1 MSVRCVYYPCPFDPT
16 IREVESHDWRPG
28 LTVRDVVPSRLA
40 PDTPLLVY
48 RCSEP
53 LTLDTPLADGE
64 SVAVAVRPG
73 AGLLAFG
80 GAIAAG
86 GSAAAAGGLFASL
99 STWFAGTAVGG
110 WWGGLSGIAKQLF
123 LSAGLFAAGRL
134 LAQPPGGRK
143 RGDEESPVYGFGG
156 PGNIRVEGQPI
167 PVLYGL
173 FRYPGT
179 IINEFTRTRTTPP
192 RTDYYALV
200 SFGEGPVHSIGG
212 VATDTVR
219 STPIASGAADFPT
232 GIQLNGNDAANLDG
246 VTVAIRLGT
255 PEQDVCSGPGLPF
268 EATQQRIAQSVV
280 LGSVETTSQDNGT
293 RAFDNSN
300 YTTSTADD
308 HFAEYGGSFS
318 LTDDYDAFRCVV
330 SFAQGLYRITQTGN
344 IQATNFDAAIR
355 YIELDSGGVPIATGG
370 PEGDGYV
377 RLPLQERI
385 TGTQRHP
392 YSVEFDHP
400 FYDPQTYQHPAGG
413 RALVLDGTNDYAS
426 RATPTIPSGWGTPN
440 QMSMSAWVN
449 VDSVAAEQTIAD
461 WSSGTTGFRFYLK
474 ARTFTN
480 NYVPHVSIRSGSSWL
495 DFDFGA
501 GGDMLAGSWYFVA
514 FAYERVGL
522 SNTLKLWLGNSAG
535 FSGSSAVPTM
545 AGAGSATFY
554 VGRTQGGTAF
564 LDGRIDELE
573 WIDRA
578 FTQTDIATRFA
589 TGVGTYLGATSQHV
603 GLWHFDTDSA
613 TDPTPD
619 DSSAR
624 ANHLTLTNGASV
636 PSSINGKVTGP
647 PNASN
652 VVKKSRYK
660 VEIVRVN
667 EESTHTNV
675 QDEATWTELVGIISE
690 EFSYPSIALAAV
702 GAQASEQL
710 NSTVP
715 TVTMLGKWRLVPHW
729 DGLSQSSPTFYDAW
743 SRNPAWIALD
753 VILNERYGLGREYT
767 GEDVDVQSFQDL
779 ADYAD
784 ELIYDHQGRF
794 EATAGWTDITYTGA
808 SGVGTLTIQFEEA
821 AYARLRWIVGDYLA
835 LSGVPV
841 PTSTVDVNSA
851 TPGGYLISAMDP
863 ALFTVT
869 VDVSLSADPWTSGTL
884 LSDDITPAAVEGT
897 AEGREPRYTFDGA
910 FDTERSVWDCLLS
923 ILAVARAVP
932 IREGKRIR
940 VKYEHPRDSVDIIG
954 QGSIVA
960 GSWEVTYGGRANRAN
975 SLMVEFQDEDQNYD
989 RSTATLDHPSV
1000 QNATSLDV
1008 LRRETVGLFG
1018 TCRRS
1023 QALRQA
1029 AFLLNA
1035 NELLV
1040 REGRFVAAI
1049 DALALEVGDVLTVS
1063 HDVSGWG
1070 VSGRIYA
1077 NDSTTSVKLGRT
1089 VTLAPATT
1097 YTLHVRNKATGLYEG
1112 QTVNSAAGTYA
1123 LGAAITVASAFSFI
1137 PERDA
1142 VFLLSVEGE
1151 EMQVQVTGISL
1162 TQTLQREV
1170 SWLEYDP
1177 DVYEDDWFGDI
1188 SAAEADTLPAPSAL
1202 IMPGNPDSVDVAE
1215 RVIRGPGNNYETHL
1229 QVSWE
1234 HDSDSAEFVE
1244 STALWLSFD
1253 GGPFVEVA
1261 IVGGK
1266 ATSADVKVDRLA
1278 HGSVA
1283 TVAVQPRT
1291 SKGARRRPEACAN
1304 GSTVMLGVALPPE
1317 APSAIGARMDG
1328 ELAIYRLTVADET
1341 ALHEIRRG
1349 GWILGDSVAT
1359 LDIGRAT
1366 STPAPNW
1373 ASAFNLNIPA
1383 LYARALGSSGFHSD
1397 VETLSATLAPSGA
1410 RSVPTAIEA
1419 SNVNWASY
1427 ADGWRTITAPPPEDP
1442 TLDGFEAV
1450 DDATHGDYLRFTGSA
1465 LTATYT
1471 TGYAASGL
1479 TAALRCFVEAW
1490 WDAEQEHP
1498 LTIDEWT
1505 WGIGDPSYSRWTLE
1519 GPTTVLA
1526 GEDENCTLKV
1536 QIRYD
1541 DDGGGTL
1548 GDWQDLVSGSILSL
1562 ADAQFRLVAT
1572 RPNTDYNVRI
1582 RRFVTRIRQQAF
1594 AGTDTY

>member
-1 MSVRCVYYPCPFDPT
+1 MSVRCVYYPQPFNAT

-48 RCSEP
+48 RCAEP
-53 LTLDTPLADGE
+53 LTLDTLLADGE
-64 SVAVAVRPG
+64 TVAVAVRPG
-73 AGLLAFG
+73 AFYV
-80 GAIAAG
+80 
-86 GSAAAAGGLFASL
+86 AAAAATAATTASAAVTASWLATTFA
-99 STWFAGTAVGG
+99 AVGG

-123 LSAGLFAAGRL
+123 LSAGLYAAGRL
-134 LAQPPGGRK
+134 LAQPPGGKR
-143 RGDEESPVYGFGG
+143 RGDEDSPVYGFGG

-192 RTDYYALV
+192 RTDYYALAC
-200 SFGEGPVHSIGG
+200 FGEGPVHSIGG
-212 VATDTVR
+212 VEADTSR
-219 STPIASGAADFPT
+219 SAPIASGASDFPT
-232 GIQLNGNDAANLDG
+232 GIQFNGNDAANLDG
-246 VTVAIRLGT
+246 VTVAVRLGT

-280 LGSVETTSQDNGT
+280 LGGVETTGQDNGV
-293 RAFDNSN
+293 RAFDNSD

-308 HFAEYGGSFS
+308 HFDAYGASFS
-318 LTDDYDAFRCVV
+318 FTDDYDAFRCVV
-330 SFAQGLYRITQTGN
+330 TFAQGLYRITLTGN
-344 IQATNFDAAIR
+344 IQSTNFDCALR
-355 YIELDSGGVPIATGG
+355 YIELDGSGNPITTGG

-377 RLPLQERI
+377 RLPLEERI
-385 TGTQRHP
+385 LGTQRHP

-426 RATPTIPSGWGTPN
+426 VGTVNVPTALTAGANANAVGVSC
-440 QMSMSAWVN
+440 WVN
-449 VDSVAAEQTIAD
+449 FDTLASGSENPIVD
-461 WSSGTTGFRFYLK
+461 WSTATQGFKVSAVVGVLGSPLP
-474 ARTFTN
+474 
-480 NYVPHVSIRSGSSWL
+480 VQIVVSIRSGTNWVTHAATVPGGLPTGDWRLVSVSYTLSPKRLRIWIGNSMIYASTSPQTL
-495 DFDFGA
+495 VSA
-501 GGDMLAGSWYFVA
+501 G
-514 FAYERVGL
+514 
-522 SNTLKLWLGNSAG
+522 SNTLYIGKLQ
-535 FSGSSAVPTM
+535 
-545 AGAGSATFY
+545 AGSTF
-554 VGRTQGGTAF
+554 T
-564 LDGRIDELE
+564 DGRIDELE
-573 WIDRA
+573 VINREL
-578 FTQTDIATRFA
+578 TQTDIAVRFA
-589 TGVGTYLGATSQHV
+589 TGVGTYLGAVTEHV
-603 GLWHFDTDSA
+603 GLWHFDSDST

-624 ANHLTLTNGASV
+624 ANHLTLTGGASI

-647 PNASN
+647 PNSSN

-729 DGLSQSSPTFYDAW
+729 DGLSQSSPTFYESW

-779 ADYAD
+779 ADYCD
-784 ELIYDHQGRF
+784 ELIYDAQGEF
-794 EATAGWTDITYTGA
+794 EATADWTDITYTGA

-821 AYARLRWIVGDYLA
+821 AYETLRWIVGDYVA
-835 LSGVPV
+835 LTGVPI
-841 PTSTVDVNSA
+841 PTSTVDINSA

-884 LSDDITPAAVEGT
+884 LSTDISPAAVEGT
-897 AEGREPRYTFDGA
+897 AEGREPRYFFDGA
-910 FDTERSVWDCLLS
+910 FDTENSVWDGLMA
-923 ILAVARAVP
+923 ILATARAVP

-940 VKYEHPRDSVDIIG
+940 VKYEHPRESVDIIG

-1008 LRRETVGLFG
+1008 LRRETISLFG

-1029 AFLLNA
+1029 AFLLNC
-1035 NELLV
+1035 NEELK

-1077 NDSTTSVKLGRT
+1077 NDSTTSIKLGRT

-1123 LGAAITVASAFSFI
+1123 LGAAITVSSAFSFI

-1142 VFLLSVEGE
+1142 VFLLSVEGA

-1162 TQTLQREV
+1162 TQNLQREV
-1170 SWLEYDP
+1170 AWLEYNP
-1177 DVYEDDWFGDI
+1177 DVYDDDWFGGI
-1188 SAAEADTLPAPSAL
+1188 SAAEIDSLPASSGL
-1202 IMPGNPDSVDVAE
+1202 IMPGNSTGVDVAE
-1215 RVIRGPGNNYETHL
+1215 RVVRGPGDNYETHL

-1234 HDSDSAEFVE
+1234 NDDDSAEFVE
-1244 STALWLSFD
+1244 STALWLSID
-1253 GGPFVEVA
+1253 GGSFVEVA

-1266 ATSADVKVDRLA
+1266 ATGADVKVDRLA
-1278 HGSVA
+1278 AGSVA

-1291 SKGARRRPEACAN
+1291 SRGVRRRPEACAN
-1304 GSTVMLGVALPPE
+1304 GSTVMLGIALPPE
-1317 APSAIGARMDG
+1317 APTAIVARMEGD
-1328 ELAIYRLTVADET
+1328 LAVYAVTAADST

-1349 GWILGDSVAT
+1349 GWILGDHVTTMDPARVNSVPIPSWASVF
-1359 LDIGRAT
+1359 G
-1366 STPAPNW
+1366 PNAPN
-1373 ASAFNLNIPA
+1373 
-1383 LYARALGSSGFHSD
+1383 LYVRALGSSGFYSD
-1397 VETLSATLAPSGA
+1397 FALLNDTLAPAGA
-1410 RSVPTAIEA
+1410 RTIPTAITA
-1419 SNVNWASY
+1419 SNENWATY
-1427 ADGWRTITAPPPEDP
+1427 ADGWQTDTAPPVDDP
-1442 TLDGFEAV
+1442 VLDGFEVV
-1450 DDATHGDYLRFTGSA
+1450 DDAVHGDYLQFAGSA
-1465 LTATYT
+1465 LEATYE
-1471 TGYAASGL
+1471 TGYAAS
-1479 TAALRCFVEAW
+1479 AIAVPIRAYVEAW
-1490 WDAEQEHP
+1490 WDAEQDHP
-1498 LTIDEWT
+1498 LPIDDWT
-1505 WGIGDPSYSRWTLE
+1505 WGIGDPSYSRWTME
-1519 GPTTVLA
+1519 GPMTVLA
-1526 GEDENCTLKV
+1526 GESANCTLKV
-1536 QIRYD
+1536 QIRVD
-1541 DDGGGTL
+1541 DSGVGTL
-1548 GDWQDLVSGSILSL
+1548 SNWQDLVSGSVYSL

-1572 RPNTDYNVRI
+1572 RPSTDYNVRI

-1594 AGTDTY
+1594 AATDTY